1 MNGNFAKW
9 HGLRAALTIVCA
21 VLISRFDF
29 RISSRFSR
37 RFFVFLVILLNFG
50 IQSAGI
56 KMYEE
61 DDDEMQYEEGE
72 NDEILPEQWQ
82 VGRN

>member
-1 MNGNFAKW
+1 MQ
-9 HGLRAALTIVCA
+9 C
-21 VLISRFDF
+21 S
-29 RISSRFSR
+29 
-37 RFFVFLVILLNFG
+37 FLVSIFEFLPDFLADFSNFPRSFLNFG
-50 IQSAGI
+50 VQSAGI

>member
-1 MNGNFAKW
+1 
-9 HGLRAALTIVCA
+9 
-21 VLISRFDF
+21 
-29 RISSRFSR
+29 
-37 RFFVFLVILLNFG
+37 
-50 IQSAGI
+50 
-56 KMYEE
+56 MYEE